1 METPS
6 TVVVVVVESR
16 GGGGSSGGET
26 SRALEPATLVGARA
40 DAGEPRRANRAECRA
55 NCREKRIGA
64 SGRSECWPRM
74 YEFYGGSWVGIM
86 RMFVGRGRGDFV
98 IHCFLDDW
106 RLRR

>member
-1 METPS
+1 M
-6 TVVVVVVESR
+6 VVAVAAERRAVRSSR
-16 GGGGSSGGET
+16 PRWWE
-26 SRALEPATLVGARA
+26 RA

-55 NCREKRIGA
+55 NCREKRIDA

-74 YEFYGGSWVGIM
+74 YEFYGDSWVGIM
-86 RMFVGRGRGDFV
+86 RMFVGGGRGDFV